1 MSVEP
6 EEEASQLQ
14 AVLLPIREE
23 DVPRVLEAIKTMDAG
38 SEVAGYAM
46 GGTPVK
52 GGPISGTK
60 CSITYLTQDMNCGDS
75 DRT

>member
-1 MSVEP
+1 VSVEP
-6 EEEASQLQ
+6 EEETSPLQ

-23 DVPRVLEAIKTMDAG
+23 DVPRVLEAIKAMDAG
-38 SEVAGYAM
+38 GEVAGYAM
-46 GGTPVK
+46 GGAPVK

-60 CSITYLTQDMNCGDS
+60 CTTSILTSDFKCSDS